1 MSNSENY
8 SDKNISSNSSSSGGN
23 EADLGGAKV
32 YDKDIKEI
40 LSMS

>member
-8 SDKNISSNSSSSGGN
+8 SDKNISSNRSSSSGN
-23 EADLGGAKV
+23 EADSGGVKV